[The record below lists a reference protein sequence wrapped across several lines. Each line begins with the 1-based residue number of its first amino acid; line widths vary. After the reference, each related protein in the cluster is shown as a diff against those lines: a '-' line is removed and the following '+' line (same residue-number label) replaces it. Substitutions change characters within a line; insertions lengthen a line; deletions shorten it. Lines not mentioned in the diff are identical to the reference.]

1 MFNVKS
7 IIELPAVYWT
17 PSAIINNTL
26 VFYPFFY
33 QSSSNS
39 EYPLKLIIPKY
50 FDIILNIAVFLFTL
64 DDIDM
69 DGESDEMKCGNRT
82 RMEIPSPMS
91 WMMIMTVW
99 PIYALYGRMKATGI
113 RFIREKDNAVD
124 GDIDERRTW
133 TYDEYG
139 SRTRIKVDADGD
151 GTITYTYTELN
162 RWKAAFLKP
171 FDGL

>member
-1 MFNVKS
+1 
-7 IIELPAVYWT
+7 
-17 PSAIINNTL
+17 
-26 VFYPFFY
+26 
-33 QSSSNS
+33 
-39 EYPLKLIIPKY
+39 
-50 FDIILNIAVFLFTL
+50 
-64 DDIDM
+64 
-69 DGESDEMKCGNRT
+69 
-82 RMEIPSPMS
+82 
-91 WMMIMTVW
+91 MTVW